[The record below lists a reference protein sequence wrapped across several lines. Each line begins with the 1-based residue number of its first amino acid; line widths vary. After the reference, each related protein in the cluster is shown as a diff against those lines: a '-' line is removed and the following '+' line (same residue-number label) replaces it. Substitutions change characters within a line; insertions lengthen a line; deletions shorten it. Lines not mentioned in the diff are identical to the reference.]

1 MSKEIHEHTLPKMTK
16 QIFQFSVIIN
26 MNYTLTEISNHNVP
40 HSLLTDSKHFVF
52 FILEEQSNAASSGN

>member
-1 MSKEIHEHTLPKMTK
+1 MTK